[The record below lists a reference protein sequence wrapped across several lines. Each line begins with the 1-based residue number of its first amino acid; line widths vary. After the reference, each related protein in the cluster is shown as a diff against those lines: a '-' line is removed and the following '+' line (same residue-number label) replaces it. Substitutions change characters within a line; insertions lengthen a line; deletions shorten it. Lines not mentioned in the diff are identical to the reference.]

1 MQLWATWEK
10 SSDSEEGYQ
19 NCTHVWGT
27 GTCNQQF
34 TVSWKTSGIEAL
46 TSCKRK
52 LLEVAS
58 SCKKLQEVA
67 IVSCKQ
73 FQAIT
78 SVTWKHFEAVS
89 VLLDVLLDV
98 LFLKIIE
105 CAQMIKLYFDLLC
118 YKINFKWVR
127 LKIVFNRKSLF

>member
-1 MQLWATWEK
+1 MYGELGRAINNLQSLE
-10 SSDSEEGYQ
+10 
-19 NCTHVWGT
+19 
-27 GTCNQQF
+27 
-34 TVSWKTSGIEAL
+34 KTSGIEAL
-46 TSCKRK
+46 ASCKRK
-52 LLEVAS
+52 LLEVAN
-58 SCKKLQEVA
+58 SCKRKLQAV
-67 IVSCKQ
+67 
-73 FQAIT
+73 T